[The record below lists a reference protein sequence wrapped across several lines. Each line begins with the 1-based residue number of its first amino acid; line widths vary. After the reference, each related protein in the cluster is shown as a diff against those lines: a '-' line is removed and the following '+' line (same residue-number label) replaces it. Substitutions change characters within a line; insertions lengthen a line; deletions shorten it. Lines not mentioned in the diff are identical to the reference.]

1 MERCASRHVRAVSL
15 GHPSHR
21 SITMRRRS
29 LIIISAAL
37 LVGCISER
45 AAAPAADSAGGYSLH
60 QEQEQRPRL
69 AAAQRPAAAAFSEV
83 TVTEVPDLPAPTLP
97 EMPSNMLIRTATAS
111 IEVDSLEIAVAQV
124 RQLAAQFGGYV
135 ANSGVETGKKRLRN
149 ATLEVKIP
157 VTRFDDALSGLTPIG
172 RVESVNVSAEDVG
185 EEYVDVDARMEN
197 ARRLERRLIDLLGTR
212 AGKLKD
218 VLAVETELARV
229 REEIER
235 YEGRMRYL
243 KAHTVMST
251 ISVTVHEPIPVV
263 GSAGHSVMGE
273 AFTQSWRNFVVL
285 VSLAGQSLGGVLPL
299 GLIAGMGWIAKRR
312 WRGATQT
319 GGQPGNFVPCLRP

>member
-1 MERCASRHVRAVSL
+1 
-15 GHPSHR
+15 
-21 SITMRRRS
+21 MRLRS
-29 LIIISAAL
+29 LIMCSAAL
-37 LVGCISER
+37 LLGCTTER
-45 AAAPAADSAGGYSLH
+45 AAAPAADSVSIFLA
-60 QEQEQRPRL
+60 QERQPAY
-69 AAAQRPAAAAFSEV
+69 AARAVSASQARDRVAL
-83 TVTEVPDLPAPTLP
+83 TEVPDLPAPTP
-97 EMPSNMLIRTATAS
+97 ELPSNMLIRTATAS

-124 RQLAAQFGGYV
+124 KQLAAQFGGYV

-172 RVESVNVSAEDVG
+172 KVESVNVSAEDVG

-212 AGKLKD
+212 TGKLKD

-243 KAHTVMST
+243 KAHTATST

-285 VSLAGQSLGGVLPL
+285 LSLAVQSLGVILPL
-299 GLIAGMGWIAKRR
+299 GFVAGIAWVVTRR
-312 WRGATQT
+312 
-319 GGQPGNFVPCLRP
+319 LRLARQRTV

>member
-1 MERCASRHVRAVSL
+1 
-15 GHPSHR
+15 
-21 SITMRRRS
+21 
-29 LIIISAAL
+29 
-37 LVGCISER
+37 
-45 AAAPAADSAGGYSLH
+45 
-60 QEQEQRPRL
+60 
-69 AAAQRPAAAAFSEV
+69 
-83 TVTEVPDLPAPTLP
+83 
-97 EMPSNMLIRTATAS
+97 MLIRTATAS

-124 RQLAAQFGGYV
+124 KQLAAQFGGYV

-172 RVESVNVSAEDVG
+172 KVESVNVSAEDVG

-212 AGKLKD
+212 TGKLKD

-229 REEIER
+229 REEIEC

-243 KAHTVMST
+243 KAHTATST

-263 GSAGHSVMGE
+263 GSAGHSVMGD
-273 AFTQSWRNFVVL
+273 ALAQSWRNFVVL
-285 VSLAGQSLGGVLPL
+285 VSLAVQSLGIVVPL
-299 GLIAGMGWIAKRR
+299 ALVAVVGWIGMRR
-312 WRGATQT
+312 WRLRGA
-319 GGQPGNFVPCLRP
+319 